1 MAFATIT
8 CIWRECKPDVPSP
21 HLTALGYEAHWQ
33 YQSVIVPQVWVG
45 PIIHTQSLTQSCA
58 RTLVSS
64 AIWYQEIKSSMT
76 QFEDCFVSCQQQLVM
91 FQSSLSLCWCLLLSP
106 WPLVT
111 PLSLKSPLPVVM
123 HLCCNPL
130 SLADFDVHV
139 HTQSFTICSKTVLQ
153 TQNTFES
160 GLQSA
165 ALIYVYRR

>member
-21 HLTALGYEAHWQ
+21 RLTAPGYEAHWQ

-45 PIIHTQSLTQSCA
+45 PLIHTQSLRKNFGVKCNLTSRDQIKHD
-58 RTLVSS
+58 T
-64 AIWYQEIKSSMT
+64 IWR
-76 QFEDCFVSCQQQLVM
+76 L
-91 FQSSLSLCWCLLLSP
+91 LCELPAATGHVPVFSISVLMSPPPSP

-111 PLSLKSPLPVVM
+111 PLSLKSPVPVVM

-139 HTQSFTICSKTVLQ
+139 HTQRFTICSKTVLQ

-165 ALIYVYRR
+165 ALVYFYRC

>member
-8 CIWRECKPDVPSP
+8 CIWRECPLSSP
-21 HLTALGYEAHWQ
+21 NCSWLWG
-33 YQSVIVPQVWVG
+33 
-45 PIIHTQSLTQSCA
+45 SLTVSVSNYTTGVGGA
-58 RTLVSS
+58 LNTHTVPNTTLCKNFGVKRNLISRDQIKHDT
-64 AIWYQEIKSSMT
+64 IWR
-76 QFEDCFVSCQQQLVM
+76 L
-91 FQSSLSLCWCLLLSP
+91 LCELPAATGHVPVFSISVLMSPP

-123 HLCCNPL
+123 YLCCNPL

-139 HTQSFTICSKTVLQ
+139 HTQRFTICSKTVLQ

-165 ALIYVYRR
+165 ALIYFYRR